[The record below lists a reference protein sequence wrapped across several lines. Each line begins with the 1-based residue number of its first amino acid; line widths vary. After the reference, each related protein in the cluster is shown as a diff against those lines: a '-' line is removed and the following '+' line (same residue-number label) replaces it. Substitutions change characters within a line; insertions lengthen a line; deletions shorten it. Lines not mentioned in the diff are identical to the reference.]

1 MAISYTGSACE
12 LREVVLR
19 DKPTSMLNYSA
30 KGTVPVLVLPNRVVD
45 ESLDV
50 MLWALNR
57 NDPDGWLNVN
67 CAEAD
72 DLIRQSDEEF
82 KPILDRYKYHECY
95 PEQTQLDYRQA
106 AEPYLTALNLRLA
119 KQPWLMGAR
128 LSIVD
133 VAVMPFIRQ
142 FAHVDKPWFEQSTHT
157 HLTAWLNG
165 FLRSELFRSVMGK
178 YGKWQPGGEIVLF
191 PDGTRGES
199 F

>member
-82 KPILDRYKYHECY
+82 KPILVW
-95 PEQTQLDYRQA
+95 LDV
-106 AEPYLTALNLRLA
+106 T
-119 KQPWLMGAR
+119 
-128 LSIVD
+128 I
-133 VAVMPFIRQ
+133 I
-142 FAHVDKPWFEQSTHT
+142 
-157 HLTAWLNG
+157 
-165 FLRSELFRSVMGK
+165 GK
-178 YGKWQPGGEIVLF
+178 YFASSCILVIIEPKIGI
-191 PDGTRGES
+191 GTI
-199 F
+199 